1 MKKNIFFAFVFI
13 SSRVFSQIPEDA
25 LRLSWI
31 TPSGTAREQ
40 AIGGAMGSIGGDIT
54 ASFVNPAGLGFY
66 KTSEMVISPGLHFLS
81 SKGDFRGTTSAAS
94 TSSQFNL
101 GSSGFVFGFPTR
113 GANTATLSIAVNQTA
128 NFNSNIFYKGQ
139 NNYSSFAEQYAEEF
153 ANSGLSIND
162 GLSSSQLSYGT
173 RMALYTYLI
182 DTATING
189 VAQVIALPMPPNSGN
204 VVNQQYQSNSRGGI
218 TEIAIALAS
227 NHRDRFYLGGSLGI
241 PIVHYSRDF
250 TYTESDATNNPNND
264 FASFTYKEHFTTKG
278 FGLNAKIGAIYK
290 PIDYLRIGLS
300 IHTPTLYA
308 LTDDLHSNMVTN
320 TENYA
325 HTQSIS
331 SDSLNYYTG
340 TSGNSVQY
348 SLNSPWKI
356 LLSASYL
363 FGAGTSDISKQKG
376 FITADVEYVTLKSLT
391 YKSADPN
398 AVPDSYYTGVNTA
411 IKNVYKGNFNLRLG
425 GEMKFNTF
433 MGRLGFSYSTS
444 PYTQTALKANHL
456 FVSGGVGYRNKGM
469 FIDLTYIQNIS
480 KDFNFPYRLADKA
493 NTFANLKDHSGIL
506 MTTIGLKF

>member
-1 MKKNIFFAFVFI
+1 MKKNIFIALVFI

-25 LRLSWI
+25 LRLSWV

-40 AIGGAMGSIGGDIT
+40 AIGGTMGSIGGDIT
-54 ASFVNPAGLGFY
+54 STFVNPAGLGFY
-66 KTSEMVISPGLHFLS
+66 KTSEMVISPGLRFLS
-81 SKGDFRGTTSAAS
+81 SKGDFRGTSSSANSAS
-94 TSSQFNL
+94 RFNL
-101 GSSGFVFGFPTR
+101 GTSGFVFGFPTR
-113 GANTATLSIAVNQTA
+113 GSNTAALSIAVNRSA

-139 NNYSSFAEQYAEEF
+139 NDYSSFAEQYAEEF

-189 VAQVIALPMPPNSGN
+189 VNQVIALPMPPNSGN
-204 VVNQQYQSNSRGGI
+204 VLNQQYQSNTRGGI
-218 TEIAIALAS
+218 TEIAIGLAS
-227 NHRDRFYLGGSLGI
+227 NHKDRFYIGGSLGV
-241 PIVHYSRDF
+241 PIVHYTRDF
-250 TYTESDATNNPNND
+250 TYTETDATNNPNND
-264 FASFTYKEHFTTKG
+264 FASFTYKERFTTKG

-290 PIDYLRIGLS
+290 PIDYLRIGLA
-300 IHTPTLYA
+300 IHTPILYA
-308 LTDDLHSNMVTN
+308 LTDDLHSSMITN

-325 HTQSIS
+325 HTQSMS

-348 SLNSPWKI
+348 SLNSPWKFLI
-356 LLSASYL
+356 SASYL
-363 FGAGTSDISKQKG
+363 FGGGISDVSKQKG
-376 FITADVEYVTLKSLT
+376 FITADLEYVTLKSLT

-398 AVPDSYYTGVNTA
+398 AVPDSYYTAVNDA
-411 IKNVYKGNFNLRLG
+411 IKYSYKGNFNFRLG

-444 PYTQTALKANHL
+444 PYTESSLKANRM
-456 FVSGGVGYRNKGM
+456 FISGGVGYRNKGM

-480 KDFNFPYRLADKA
+480 KDVNFPYRLADKA
-493 NTFANLKDHSGIL
+493 NTFANLKDRSGTL
-506 MTTIGLKF
+506 MATVGLKF